1 MSDKNAVVWSQGLF
15 LKPEHFQQ
23 QDRHAQ
29 YQRNGHLSGRQPYS
43 WGVTCLEFQDPS
55 LNRGKLVLS
64 RVSGVMPDGL
74 VFNSE
79 VENCLPESMTI
90 PAFTQDMTVYLAI
103 NRSRGDTVEIS
114 REAPYTRRFRVGT
127 SSARDNALGLGSETV
142 APQDTVDVAIP
153 NLMLI
158 TSNESTSDLDTLAIA
173 RIRDIDSEGNVLLD
187 GQFVPVCMSIQCS
200 EYLSQFTGNTLALL
214 ETLDSRLENVVGPV
228 QEGEF
233 ANTLHGAF
241 TLLLAVRRYRQKF
254 RHIMSLTTFHPADL
268 YAVAAEALAELGCF
282 CGLPFPE
289 HEITGYDHNDPTP
302 GFNTLG
308 FAVGNLL
315 TMLSDNVDRFTTQ
328 PVITETSQPDAKPV
342 ETPKPTV
349 KTTPSVPP
357 W

>member
-1 MSDKNAVVWSQGLF
+1 MSDKSAVVWSQGLF

-23 QDRHAQ
+23 QDRYAQ
-29 YQRNGHLSGRQPYS
+29 YQRNGYLSGRLPYS

-55 LNRGKLVLS
+55 INKGKLVLN

-90 PAFTQDMTVYLAI
+90 PAFTQDMIVYLAI

-114 REAPYTRRFRVGT
+114 REAPYTRRFKVGT
-127 SSARDNALGLGSETV
+127 SSARDNAFGLGSETV

-158 TSNESTSDLDTLAIA
+158 TSNDSTSDLDTLAIA

-200 EYLSQFTGNTLALL
+200 EYLSQFTANTLALL
-214 ETLDSRLENVVGPV
+214 ETLDTRLANFVGPV

-241 TLLLAVRRYRQKF
+241 SLLLAVRRYRQKF

-289 HEITGYDHNDPTP
+289 NDIKGYDHNDPTP
-302 GFNTLG
+302 GFNLLCV
-308 FAVGNLL
+308 ALGNLV
-315 TMLSDNVDRFTTQ
+315 TMLSNNVDKFTGQ
-328 PVITETSQPDAKPV
+328 PVATESLQPDDSPPDPV
-342 ETPKPTV
+342 PPPVKKTPK
-349 KTTPSVPP
+349 VPP